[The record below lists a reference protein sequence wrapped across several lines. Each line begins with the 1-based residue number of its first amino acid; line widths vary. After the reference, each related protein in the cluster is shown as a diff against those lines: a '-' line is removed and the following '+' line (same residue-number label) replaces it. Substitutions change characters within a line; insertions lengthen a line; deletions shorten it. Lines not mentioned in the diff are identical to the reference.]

1 MRVFLIHGMA
11 RTPLSMAPL
20 ALRLRASGHRPSLFG
35 YSVTFERLDRIAE
48 RFAEHVREVVGDEV
62 LDNESDAEEREE
74 GYAVV
79 GHSLGN
85 IITRLASPKLPPGFR
100 RFVMLA
106 PPNHPPATARALED
120 NFFFVL
126 LTRDAGRKLC
136 DDGFYDDLPAPD
148 VPSLVIA
155 GTRGPSGE
163 WHPAN
168 DQAHDGLVTV
178 DEAKLDG
185 VPLVEIHGVHSFL
198 PWRGD
203 IARRVASFLEHGP
216 SDDTLPENTAP
227 NESLDEPTSAAR
239 C

>member
-11 RTPLSMAPL
+11 RTALSMAPL
-20 ALRLRASGHRPSLFG
+20 ALRLRASGHQPSLFG
-35 YSVTFERLDRIAE
+35 YSVTFQRLDRIAE
-48 RFAEHVREVVGDEV
+48 CFAEHVREVMEAHPEDE
-62 LDNESDAEEREE
+62 S
-74 GYAVV
+74 YAVV

-120 NFFFVL
+120 NFFFGL

-136 DDGFYDDLPAPD
+136 DDDFYDDLPTPD

-163 WHPAN
+163 WHPTN
-168 DQAHDGLVTV
+168 DQTHDGLVTV

-185 VPLVEIHGVHSFL
+185 VPLVEIHGVHTFL

-203 IARRVASFLEHGP
+203 IARRVSTFLDDPP
-216 SDDTLPENTAP
+216 SADT
-227 NESLDEPTSAAR
+227 R